1 MDILI
6 LDEEIH
12 LAQKVALRLH
22 AEGNNCTHISNIKE
36 INFDLVYDIIL
47 LSTNISSSD
56 VEKIIKKSPKSIILL
71 LVSYVS
77 DATVTKPL
85 KDGALDYIVKPF
97 IMDELVRK
105 IYHYKEFKELKN
117 QNNNLNN
124 YIDFAF
130 NNIKYDMEIPKTLPF
145 IIEANDQRVA
155 DKIVFEVAKK
165 LNKTIKF
172 ISLENHTK
180 IEPSNFANELL
191 YIYDFHF
198 IKKSSRDIILNTIEN
213 YDVIICAL
221 EDIGETVYPKV
232 NPKTTTKIST
242 VDSILTI
249 NDYVKMMVLN
259 FQNKYPDTELSRRLG
274 ISRKSLW
281 EKRKKFGIEKN
292 KGAKKGDV

>member
-1 MDILI
+1 MNILI
-6 LDEEIH
+6 VEEEIH
-12 LAQKVALRLH
+12 LAQKVALRLQE
-22 AEGNNCTHISNIKE
+22 EGNTCTQLSNIKE
-36 INFDLVYDIIL
+36 INFDLSYDSIL
-47 LSTNISSSD
+47 LSTNISSND
-56 VEKIIKKSPKSIILL
+56 VEKIIKKFNASTIIL

-85 KDGALDYIVKPF
+85 KDGAKDYIVKPF

-105 IYHYKEFKELKN
+105 VNHYKEFKRLQN

-130 NNIKYDMEIPKTLPF
+130 NNIEYDIEIPTKLPF

-155 DKIVFEVAKK
+155 DKIVFDVAKR

-180 IEPSNFANELL
+180 VEPSNFANELL

-198 IKKSSRDIILNTIEN
+198 VKKNSREIILNTISQ
-213 YDVIICAL
+213 YDVIVCSL
-221 EDIGETVYPKV
+221 EEIEQTQYPKI
-232 NPKTTTKIST
+232 NIRTTSKIST

-249 NDYVKMMVLN
+249 NDYVKMMVVN

-292 KGAKKGDV
+292 KGKKDE